1 MLDGVGD
8 QLRDDQQQ
16 PLQDLVLD
24 RHALAAEEV
33 AHGVP
38 GPGHGHIDGGAVKR
52 HTPSYDTGSA
62 GGLPR
67 LSIVRH
73 QLSLA
78 LH

>member
-1 MLDGVGD
+1 MSSSIGTPC
-8 QLRDDQQQ
+8 R
-16 PLQDLVLD
+16 P
-24 RHALAAEEV
+24 RRSRTACRALGTEASTAE
-33 AHGVP
+33 
-38 GPGHGHIDGGAVKR
+38 AVKR

-62 GGLPR
+62 GALPR